1 MKSARENGFWH
12 FFWFFSR
19 GDFFFLAHF
28 LNFFA
33 GSLTFSRALFFI
45 FSRVDFFFLGQKF
58 KNFLG
63 HSLFFSGRIFSAGV
77 KFITG

>member
-1 MKSARENGFWH
+1 MPEKTVFGTFFGFFPGENF
-12 FFWFFSR
+12 FFSPT
-19 GDFFFLAHF
+19 F
-28 LNFFA
+28 LNFFS